1 MRPEERHFDVEI
13 LNDWHTCHCP
23 QLPGASKF
31 GGGFWMFLD
40 VFGWLAFA
48 LGFIELKYFLI
59 LKEIRN
65 DAEVESHGDTDAA
78 GSAAKEHHL
87 TFGTTAPTVGSGG

>member
-1 MRPEERHFDVEI
+1 MIGTPVTALNCLMRPSLVVV
-13 LNDWHTCHCP
+13 
-23 QLPGASKF
+23 F
-31 GGGFWMFLD
+31 GCCWMFCFWMFLD

-48 LGFIELKYFLI
+48 VGFIEFKYFQI
-59 LKEIRN
+59 LKGIRN

-78 GSAAKEHHL
+78 GGAAKEHHL